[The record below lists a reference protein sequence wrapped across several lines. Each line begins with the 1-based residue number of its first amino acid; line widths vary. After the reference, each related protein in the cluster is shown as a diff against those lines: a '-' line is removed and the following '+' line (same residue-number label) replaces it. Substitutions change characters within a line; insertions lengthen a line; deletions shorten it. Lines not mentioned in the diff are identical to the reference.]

1 MSDLPSYRE
10 LLGDTRIAPHATSAR
25 PAWLWGT
32 DGHTILWANAVG
44 AAIFAKSDLT
54 KSDFTKSAQPS
65 FPWRLDPR
73 DAIATQI
80 ARLAGT
86 LAHGGQPR
94 LERLRGVGGGLA
106 RPLLCS
112 CSRIIVAAHVP
123 AILVTALEA
132 SGPKLALGERAR
144 ALVEAVADRGEAVA
158 AYSAHGEFLYA
169 TAAAENMVGADAL
182 RCHDAGL
189 ATAGHT
195 QRHEGDAPATI
206 ARFGEGEDIVVVSRF
221 APPTPAAAAEAAS
234 SPAPDL
240 PSQTVAAPSPTET
253 ETVEAEQVPLADEQ
267 VPSSEDAVSP
277 DDEADT
283 EWADTETAETEA
295 ADTAEKESGTA
306 SPPSGMS
313 PLSLEIP
320 WFERRHP
327 LRFVWQMDS
336 EGHFTLG
343 SEEFSEVIGP
353 RLTSTLGRP
362 WLDVANELAL
372 DPDNQVARA
381 VATRDTWSGITVSWP
396 VEGSSERLKV
406 EMSGL
411 PIFDRAR
418 TFLGY
423 RGFGVCRDVER
434 INELTQLRRQ
444 GPNEAPVESPVET
457 SPAASASTD
466 LAAPEEHAP
475 PANDVGDT
483 GEPAPASEPRD
494 AGERTVLSLVPPAKN
509 VVPFRGGGDAIRAP
523 ALSAVEHNAFRELA
537 RQLTARLSDNG
548 EADDGTA
555 PEIKPD
561 PAGSDTA
568 TVSAQ
573 EPGPTEPAAPVSPPL
588 ETATPSLPADEET
601 IQAGLAIDR
610 TLLERLPVGLL
621 IYRLDELIFANRA
634 FLDWSG
640 HDSLDVFAEAG
651 GLDSLLIDN
660 IGDADSTT
668 GSRTVAVGRE
678 DQKEKSPG
686 HLFSIPFGT
695 DTALVLVID
704 EGASRREAGAAEAM
718 RRAEI
723 EARELAFVVEAA
735 SDAVF
740 IVDRERR
747 IVSANR
753 QAQGLFGRGE
763 QDMVAMPL
771 FDLFAPESQ
780 RIVRHQFDVL
790 ARGETDGPVTDGR
803 EVAAHV
809 GANAHLA
816 LLMTIGRIGEA
827 GDRFCVVLR
836 DITAWKKQEHELVA
850 AKLQAE
856 RASRAKS
863 DFLAKISHE
872 IRTPLNSII
881 GFSDVMIE
889 ERFGPIGNE
898 RYREYLKDI
907 RASGEH
913 VVSLLNDLLDLAKI
927 EAGKLELNMVAVN
940 LNEMIQSCVMLMQPQ
955 ANREHIIIRTSLM
968 ASVKPVLAD
977 AKAVRQIV
985 LNLLSNSIKFTGAG
999 GQVIVSTAHGDDGS
1013 AMMRVRDTG
1022 IGMNESDLAAALEPF
1037 RQLATAARWGS
1048 SGTGLGL
1055 PLTKALVEANRA
1067 KFAISSKV
1075 NEGTLVEITFPA
1087 SRVGNG

>member
-10 LLGDTRIAPHATSAR
+10 LLGDARIAPHATSAR
-25 PAWLWGT
+25 PAWLWST
-32 DGHTILWANAVG
+32 DGRTILWANAVG
-44 AAIFAKSDLT
+44 AAIF
-54 KSDFTKSAQPS
+54 TKSAQPI
-65 FPWRLDPR
+65 FPHRLEPR
-73 DAIATQI
+73 DALAAQI

-94 LERLRGVGGGLA
+94 LERLRGVGGGLS

-112 CSRIIVAAHVP
+112 CARVVVAAHVP

-132 SGPKLALGERAR
+132 SGPKLTLGERAR
-144 ALVEAVADRGEAVA
+144 RLVDAVAGAGEAVA
-158 AYSAHGEFLYA
+158 AHSAPGELLYA
-169 TAAAENMVGADAL
+169 TATAESVIGIDAL
-182 RCHDAGL
+182 RSLGVALVANGRTPHRDPG
-189 ATAGHT
+189 
-195 QRHEGDAPATI
+195 APTDI
-206 ARFGEGEDIVVVSRF
+206 ARFGQGEDIVVVSRF
-221 APPTPAAAAEAAS
+221 ASSPSKAPPQSSPAATEPQTAAMPLPTAADEAEKASPPPDEQAPSREDAEAAG
-234 SPAPDL
+234 
-240 PSQTVAAPSPTET
+240 
-253 ETVEAEQVPLADEQ
+253 DE
-267 VPSSEDAVSP
+267 SA
-277 DDEADT
+277 T
-283 EWADTETAETEA
+283 GWTNTEA
-295 ADTAEKESGTA
+295 AESAEPDATQSEADPDSQ
-306 SPPSGMS
+306 PSGMS
-313 PLSLEIP
+313 ALSLEVP

-327 LRFVWQMDS
+327 LRFVWQMDA
-336 EGHFTLG
+336 EGRFTLG
-343 SEEFSEVIGP
+343 SEEFSEVVGP
-353 RLTSTLGRP
+353 HLTSTLGRP
-362 WLDVANELAL
+362 WLEVAGELAL
-372 DPDNQVARA
+372 DPENQVARA

-396 VEGSSERLKV
+396 VEGSSDRLKV

-418 TFLGY
+418 NFLGY

-434 INELTQLRRQ
+434 INVLTHMRRLA
-444 GPNEAPVESPVET
+444 PVEAPVETPPEATV
-457 SPAASASTD
+457 STD
-466 LAAPEEHAP
+466 PSVPTEHAS
-475 PANDVGDT
+475 PANDVGDAA
-483 GEPAPASEPRD
+483 EPEATTPPGD

-509 VVPFRGGGDAIRAP
+509 VVPFRGSGDAMRAP

-548 EADDGTA
+548 DAEEGAADGMK
-555 PEIKPD
+555 PES
-561 PAGSDTA
+561 AVNDTA
-568 TVSAQ
+568 A
-573 EPGPTEPAAPVSPPL
+573 EIAPGSPEQAEAAAP
-588 ETATPSLPADEET
+588 ATDAMAASAPADAET
-601 IQAGLAIDR
+601 GPIGLAIDPA
-610 TLLERLPVGLL
+610 LLERLPVGLL
-621 IYRLDELIFANRA
+621 IYRFDELVFANRA
-634 FLDWSG
+634 FLDWSN
-640 HDSLDVFAEAG
+640 HDSLDAFAEAG
-651 GLDSLLIDN
+651 GLDTLMIDN
-660 IGDADSTT
+660 IGDADAQT
-668 GSRTVAVGRE
+668 GARMVAIGRD
-678 DQKEKSPG
+678 DQEEKSPG
-686 HLFSIPFGT
+686 RLFSIPFGT
-695 DTALVLVID
+695 DTALVLVIE
-704 EGASRREAGAAEAM
+704 EGAGRREAGAAEAL
-718 RRAEI
+718 RRAET

-740 IVDRERR
+740 IVDRDRR
-747 IVSANR
+747 VVSANR
-753 QAQGLFGRGE
+753 KAQSLFGRRE
-763 QDMVAMPL
+763 QDIVATPVL
-771 FDLFAPESQ
+771 DLFAPESQ
-780 RIVRHQFDVL
+780 RVVRHQFDVL
-790 ARGETDGPVTDGR
+790 ARGETEGTVTDGR
-803 EVAAHV
+803 EVAANV

-827 GDRFCVVLR
+827 GDKFCVVLR
-836 DITAWKKQEHELVA
+836 DITAWKTQEHELVA
-850 AKLQAE
+850 ARLQAE

-940 LNEMIQSCVMLMQPQ
+940 LNEMIQACVMLMQPQ

-968 ASVKPVLAD
+968 SSVRPVLAD

-1037 RQLATAARWGS
+1037 RQLSTASRWGS

-1067 KFAISSKV
+1067 NFAISSKV

-1087 SRVGNG
+1087 SRAANG

>member
-1 MSDLPSYRE
+1 MNDLPSYRE
-10 LLGDTRIAPHATSAR
+10 LLADARIAPHATSAR
-25 PAWLWGT
+25 PAWLWST

-44 AAIFAKSDLT
+44 AAIF
-54 KSDFTKSAQPS
+54 TKSAQPA
-65 FPWRLDPR
+65 FPHRLEPR
-73 DAIATQI
+73 DAVATQI

-94 LERLRGVGGGLA
+94 LERLRGIGGGLA

-112 CSRIIVAAHVP
+112 CVRVVMADHVP
-123 AILVTALEA
+123 AVLVTALEA

-144 ALVEAVADRGEAVA
+144 RLVDAVAGPGEAVA
-158 AYSAHGEFLYA
+158 AYSAHGELLYA
-169 TAAAENMVGADAL
+169 TAAAETMVGAGAL
-182 RCHDAGL
+182 RRLGAGL
-189 ATAGHT
+189 MTAGHT
-195 QRHEGDAPATI
+195 PSREHDAPTDV
-206 ARFGEGEDIVVVSRF
+206 ARFGRGEDMVVVSRF
-221 APPTPAAAAEAAS
+221 ATSESATTAEPAGQAANEPQTATSLPPADGDDTEKAS
-234 SPAPDL
+234 SPDEQAPSREDVAPDGD
-240 PSQTVAAPSPTET
+240 AP
-253 ETVEAEQVPLADEQ
+253 A
-267 VPSSEDAVSP
+267 
-277 DDEADT
+277 T
-283 EWADTETAETEA
+283 EWAASEATDTEAS
-295 ADTAEKESGTA
+295 ESGESDA
-306 SPPSGMS
+306 EENESEPDSSPSGMS
-313 PLSLEIP
+313 PLSLEGLL
-320 WFERRHP
+320 FERRHP

-336 EGHFTLG
+336 EGRFTLG

-362 WLDVANELAL
+362 WLDVAGELAL
-372 DPDNQVARA
+372 DPENQVARA
-381 VATRDTWSGITVSWP
+381 IATRDTWSGITVSWP
-396 VEGSSERLKV
+396 VEGSSDRLKV

-411 PIFDRAR
+411 PIFDRTR

-423 RGFGVCRDVER
+423 RGFGVCRDVDR
-434 INELTQLRRQ
+434 INVLTHMRRQ
-444 GPNEAPVESPVET
+444 GPLEAPIEAPVEVPPEG
-457 SPAASASTD
+457 PASAD
-466 LAAPEEHAP
+466 PPAPVEHAP

-483 GEPAPASEPRD
+483 AEPETAAPAAD

-509 VVPFRGGGDAIRAP
+509 VVPFRGSGEAMRAP

-537 RQLTARLSDNG
+537 RQLTARLSDNSD
-548 EADDGTA
+548 ADDGATNDTKPAPAENDAATISA
-555 PEIKPD
+555 PESPEQAD
-561 PAGSDTA
+561 AASPANEATA
-568 TVSAQ
+568 SGAMD
-573 EPGPTEPAAPVSPPL
+573 EAEASP
-588 ETATPSLPADEET
+588 
-601 IQAGLAIDR
+601 AGLAIDR
-610 TLLERLPVGLL
+610 ALLERLPVGLL
-621 IYRLDELIFANRA
+621 IYRFDELIFANRA

-640 HDSLDVFAEAG
+640 QDSLDAFAEAG
-651 GLDSLLIDN
+651 GLDSLLVDN
-660 IGDADSTT
+660 IGDADAQT
-668 GSRTVAVGRE
+668 GTRMVEIGRE
-678 DQKEKSPG
+678 DEGKKSPG
-686 HLFSIPFGT
+686 RLFSIPFGA

-704 EGASRREAGAAEAM
+704 EGAGTARREAETAEAM
-718 RRAEI
+718 RRAES
-723 EARELAFVVEAA
+723 EARELAFVVEAT

-747 IVSANR
+747 VVSANR
-753 QAQGLFGRGE
+753 RAQSLFGRSGE
-763 QDMVAMPL
+763 DMAATPL
-771 FDLFAPESQ
+771 LDLFAPESQ
-780 RIVRHQFDVL
+780 RVVRHQFDVL
-790 ARGETDGPVTDGR
+790 ARGDSEGSVTDGR

-827 GDRFCVVLR
+827 GDKFCVVLR
-836 DITAWKKQEHELVA
+836 DITTWKAQERELVT

-1022 IGMNESDLAAALEPF
+1022 IGMNESDLASALEPF

-1067 KFAISSKV
+1067 NFAISSKI

-1087 SRVGNG
+1087 SRVANG

>member
-1 MSDLPSYRE
+1 MNDLPSYRE
-10 LLGDTRIAPHATSAR
+10 LLADARIAPHATSAR
-25 PAWLWGT
+25 PAWLWST

-44 AAIFAKSDLT
+44 AAIF
-54 KSDFTKSAQPS
+54 TKSARPV
-65 FPWRLDPR
+65 FPHRLEPR
-73 DAIATQI
+73 DALTTQI

-94 LERLRGVGGGLA
+94 LERLRGIGGGLA

-112 CSRIIVAAHVP
+112 CVRVVMADHVP
-123 AILVTALEA
+123 AILVTALET

-144 ALVEAVADRGEAVA
+144 RLVDAVTEPGEAAA
-158 AYSAHGEFLYA
+158 AYSAHGELLYA
-169 TAAAENMVGADAL
+169 TAAAETVIGASAL
-182 RCHDAGL
+182 RRLGAGL
-189 ATAGHT
+189 MTDGHT
-195 QRHEGDAPATI
+195 PSREPDAPTNV
-206 ARFGEGEDIVVVSRF
+206 ARFGQGEDIVVVGRF
-221 APPTPAAAAEAAS
+221 APSE
-234 SPAPDL
+234 SPAPAEPGLAGTEPQTATSLL
-240 PSQTVAAPSPTET
+240 PADGDGTEKASPTPDEQAPSFES
-253 ETVEAEQVPLADEQ
+253 VVPDSCEPA
-267 VPSSEDAVSP
+267 
-277 DDEADT
+277 T
-283 EWADTETAETEA
+283 EWADPEA
-295 ADTAEKESGTA
+295 TDSESTESGGSGA
-306 SPPSGMS
+306 EENESQPDSSPSGMS
-313 PLSLEIP
+313 PLSLEGL

-336 EGHFTLG
+336 EGRFTLG

-362 WLDVANELAL
+362 WLDVAGELAL
-372 DPDNQVARA
+372 DPENQVARA
-381 VATRDTWSGITVSWP
+381 IATRDTWSGITVSWP
-396 VEGSSERLKV
+396 VEGSSDRLKV

-411 PIFDRAR
+411 PIFDRTR

-423 RGFGVCRDVER
+423 RGFGVCRDIDR
-434 INELTQLRRQ
+434 INVLTHMRRQ
-444 GPNEAPVESPVET
+444 GPLEAPIEAPAEASPEA
-457 SPAASASTD
+457 PASVDPSA
-466 LAAPEEHAP
+466 PVEHAP
-475 PANDVGDT
+475 PANDAGDVA
-483 GEPAPASEPRD
+483 EPETAAPAAD
-494 AGERTVLSLVPPAKN
+494 ASERTVLSLVPPAKN
-509 VVPFRGGGDAIRAP
+509 VVPFRGSGEAMRAP

-548 EADDGTA
+548 DADDGTA
-555 PEIKPD
+555 NDMKP
-561 PAGSDTA
+561 
-568 TVSAQ
+568 
-573 EPGPTEPAAPVSPPL
+573 EPAENDAETVPTPESPEPSQAASPVNEAMATGATDEAEAEASP
-588 ETATPSLPADEET
+588 T
-601 IQAGLAIDR
+601 GLAIDR
-610 TLLERLPVGLL
+610 ALLERLPVGLL
-621 IYRLDELIFANRA
+621 IYRFDELVFANRA

-640 HDSLDVFAEAG
+640 QDSLDAFAEAG
-651 GLDSLLIDN
+651 GLDSLLVDN
-660 IGDADSTT
+660 IGDADAQT
-668 GSRTVAVGRE
+668 GTRLVEIGRE
-678 DQKEKSPG
+678 DAGRKSPG
-686 HLFSIPFGT
+686 RLFSIPFGA

-704 EGASRREAGAAEAM
+704 EGAGTARREAKAAEAM
-718 RRAEI
+718 RRAEN

-747 IVSANR
+747 VASANR
-753 QAQGLFGRGE
+753 RAQSLFGRSGE
-763 QDMVAMPL
+763 DMVATPL
-771 FDLFAPESQ
+771 LDLFAPESQ
-780 RIVRHQFDVL
+780 RVVRHQFDVL
-790 ARGETDGPVTDGR
+790 ARGEGEGGVTDGR

-827 GDRFCVVLR
+827 GDKFCVVLR
-836 DITAWKKQEHELVA
+836 DITTWKAQERELVA

-968 ASVKPVLAD
+968 SSVKPVIAD

-1067 KFAISSKV
+1067 NFAISSKI

-1087 SRVGNG
+1087 SRVANG

>member
-1 MSDLPSYRE
+1 MNDLPSYRE
-10 LLGDTRIAPHATSAR
+10 LLADARIAPHATSAR
-25 PAWLWGT
+25 PAWLWST

-44 AAIFAKSDLT
+44 AAIFT
-54 KSDFTKSAQPS
+54 KSTQPA
-65 FPWRLDPR
+65 FPHRLEPR
-73 DAIATQI
+73 DVVATQI

-94 LERLRGVGGGLA
+94 LERLRGIGGGLA

-112 CSRIIVAAHVP
+112 CVRVVMADHVP

-144 ALVEAVADRGEAVA
+144 RLVDAVAEPGEAVA
-158 AYSAHGEFLYA
+158 AYSAHGELLYA
-169 TAAAENMVGADAL
+169 TAAAETAIGAGAL
-182 RCHDAGL
+182 RRLGAGL
-189 ATAGHT
+189 MTDGHT
-195 QRHEGDAPATI
+195 PSREPDAPTEV
-206 ARFGEGEDIVVVSRF
+206 ARFGQGEDMVVVGRF
-221 APPTPAAAAEAAS
+221 APSE
-234 SPAPDL
+234 SPAPAEPAGQATDEPQTATSLL
-240 PSQTVAAPSPTET
+240 PADGDDTEKASPPAEQAPSLED
-253 ETVEAEQVPLADEQ
+253 VVPDTDE
-267 VPSSEDAVSP
+267 PA
-277 DDEADT
+277 T
-283 EWADTETAETEA
+283 KWADPEATDTEA
-295 ADTAEKESGTA
+295 AETGGSDAEENESEPD
-306 SPPSGMS
+306 SSPSGMS
-313 PLSLEIP
+313 SLSLEGL

-336 EGHFTLG
+336 EGRFTLG

-362 WLDVANELAL
+362 WLDVAGELAL
-372 DPDNQVARA
+372 DPENQVARA
-381 VATRDTWSGITVSWP
+381 IATRDTWSGITVSWP
-396 VEGSSERLKV
+396 VEGSSDRLKV

-411 PIFDRAR
+411 PIFDRTR

-423 RGFGVCRDVER
+423 RGFGVCRDVDR
-434 INELTQLRRQ
+434 INVLTHMRRQ
-444 GPNEAPVESPVET
+444 GPTEAPIEAPVEAPPEE
-457 SPAASASTD
+457 PASVDPSTTV
-466 LAAPEEHAP
+466 EHAP
-475 PANDVGDT
+475 PANDVGDAA
-483 GEPAPASEPRD
+483 EPETAAPAAE

-509 VVPFRGGGDAIRAP
+509 VVPFRGSGEAMRAP

-537 RQLTARLSDNG
+537 RQLTARLSDNND
-548 EADDGTA
+548 ADDGA
-555 PEIKPD
+555 AND
-561 PAGSDTA
+561 M
-568 TVSAQ
+568 
-573 EPGPTEPAAPVSPPL
+573 EPAPAENDAATISALESP
-588 ETATPSLPADEET
+588 EQADATSPANEAAATGATDEAEASP
-601 IQAGLAIDR
+601 AGLAIDR
-610 TLLERLPVGLL
+610 ALLERLPVGLL
-621 IYRLDELIFANRA
+621 IYRFDELVFANRA

-640 HDSLDVFAEAG
+640 QDSLDAFAEAG
-651 GLDSLLIDN
+651 GLDSLLVDN
-660 IGDADSTT
+660 IGDADAQT
-668 GSRTVAVGRE
+668 GTRMVEIGRE
-678 DQKEKSPG
+678 DEGKKSPG
-686 HLFSIPFGT
+686 RLFSIPFGA

-704 EGASRREAGAAEAM
+704 EGAGTARREAKAAEAM
-718 RRAEI
+718 RRAES

-747 IVSANR
+747 VISANR
-753 QAQGLFGRGE
+753 RAQSLFGRSGE
-763 QDMVAMPL
+763 DMAATPL
-771 FDLFAPESQ
+771 LDLFAPESQ
-780 RIVRHQFDVL
+780 RVVRHQFDVL
-790 ARGETDGPVTDGR
+790 ARGEGEGSVTDGR

-827 GDRFCVVLR
+827 GDKFCVVLR
-836 DITAWKKQEHELVA
+836 DITAWKAQERELVT

-1013 AMMRVRDTG
+1013 TMMRVRDTG
-1022 IGMNESDLAAALEPF
+1022 IGMNESDLASALEPF

-1067 KFAISSKV
+1067 NFAISSKI

-1087 SRVGNG
+1087 SRVANG